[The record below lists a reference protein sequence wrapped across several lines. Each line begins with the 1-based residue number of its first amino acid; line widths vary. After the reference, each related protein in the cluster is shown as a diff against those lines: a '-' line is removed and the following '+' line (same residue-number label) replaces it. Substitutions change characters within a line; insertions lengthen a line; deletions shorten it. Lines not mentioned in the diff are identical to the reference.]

1 MLEWLLFSPMQMPME
16 TVRIFLAVLGMAV
29 ASYYDLFNNR
39 NVPELLL
46 YGFLAL
52 AFIFNVVFFD
62 YDVFVYAVVLAFIL
76 LVGGFALYRLGQIGG
91 ADVIM
96 VAALV
101 LLLPINPSYLEVP
114 FNYPFIFSV
123 LIFGGTAFAVYSIF
137 FFAGIIARKKT
148 KAKPNYLYLLLL
160 LVYGL
165 FVYLFINAPFFSI
178 AYFAI
183 ASVLLLSSI
192 IFLVYRDTIMEATME
207 QVFVKDLEPEDV
219 IVKERMDLHMK
230 KMGMGPVLNQR
241 DIDALKKSGT
251 KHVWVYA
258 NLPPFLPFLF
268 IGLIV
273 ALFFGNQLF
282 LVF

>member
-39 NVPELLL
+39 NVPEMLL

-52 AFIFNVVFFD
+52 AFIFNIVFFD
-62 YDVFVYAVVLAFIL
+62 YDVFVYAVVLAFIF
-76 LVGGFALYRLGQIGG
+76 LVVGFALYRVGQLGG

-96 VAALV
+96 IVSLV
-101 LLLPINPSYLEVP
+101 LLLPISPSYLEVP

-123 LIFGGTAFAVYSIF
+123 LVFGCVVTVVCSLFYFANIM
-137 FFAGIIARKKT
+137 ARKKL
-148 KAKPNYLYLLLL
+148 KAKPNYSYLLLL
-160 LVYGL
+160 VVYAL
-165 FVYLFINAPFFSI
+165 FVYLFLNAPFFSM

-183 ASVLLLSSI
+183 ASILLISTI
-192 IFLVYRDTIMEATME
+192 IYLIFRDAITEATMK
-207 QVFVKDLEPEDV
+207 QMFVKDLEPEEV
-219 IVKERMDLHMK
+219 IVKEKMDLYMK
-230 KMGMGPVLNQR
+230 KMKMGPVLKQK

-258 NLPPFLPFLF
+258 NLPPFLPFLL
-268 IGLIV
+268 IGLLV